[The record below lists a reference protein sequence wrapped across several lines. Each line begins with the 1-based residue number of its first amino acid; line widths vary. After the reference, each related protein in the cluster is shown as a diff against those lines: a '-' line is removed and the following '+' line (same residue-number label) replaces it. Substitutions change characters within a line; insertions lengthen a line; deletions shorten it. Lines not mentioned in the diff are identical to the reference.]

1 MKEGRN
7 DSTSILVIGSSNT
20 DMVVQSNRIPLPGET
35 ILGGDFFMNP
45 GGKGANQAVAAARL
59 GGKVD
64 FIARVGSD
72 IFGEQAIAHLGREG
86 IDTRTIITD
95 PVHASG
101 IALITV
107 DEAGENCIVV
117 AAGANGFLSPQD
129 IVQYKNKITEAGII
143 ILQLEIPLETVLEAI
158 KLARAHHKK
167 VILNPAPA
175 CLLPEEIFEDLFL
188 ITPNRMEA
196 EMLTGIKI
204 ESLSDCEHDAHIF
217 KAKGVHNSIITLGER
232 GAYVNGETFTG
243 HIPSIKVQTIDTTA
257 AGDVF
262 TAAVA
267 VALAE
272 DRSMETA
279 VRFATKAAAIA
290 VSRQGAQASA
300 PYRWET
306 GAEVVSNE

>member
-1 MKEGRN
+1 MKEGQN

-20 DMVVQSNRIPLPGET
+20 DMVIKSNRIPLPGET
-35 ILGGDFFMNP
+35 ILGYDFFMNP
-45 GGKGANQAVAAARL
+45 GGKGANQAVAVARL
-59 GGKVD
+59 GGKID

-72 IFGEQAIAHLGREG
+72 IFGEQTLAHLKREG
-86 IDTRTIITD
+86 IHTRTIITD

-101 IALITV
+101 VALITV
-107 DEAGENCIVV
+107 DEAGENSIVV
-117 AAGANGFLSPQD
+117 ASGANAFLSPSD
-129 IVQYKNKITEAGII
+129 VIHHKNKITEAGII
-143 ILQLEIPLETVLEAI
+143 LLQLEIPLETVLEAI

-175 CLLPEEIFEDLFL
+175 CSLPEEIFKELFL
-188 ITPNRMEA
+188 VTPNRLEA

-204 ESLSDCEHDAHIF
+204 ESLSDCEHAAQIF
-217 KAKGVHNSIITLGER
+217 KAKGVHNSIITLGDR
-232 GAYVNGETFTG
+232 GAYVNSKTFTG
-243 HIPSIKVQTIDTTA
+243 HVPSVKVQAADSTA

-272 DRSMETA
+272 DQSMEEA
-279 VRFATKAAAIA
+279 VQFATKAAAIA

-300 PYRWET
+300 PYRWEM
-306 GAEVVSNE
+306 GEGGSDEW